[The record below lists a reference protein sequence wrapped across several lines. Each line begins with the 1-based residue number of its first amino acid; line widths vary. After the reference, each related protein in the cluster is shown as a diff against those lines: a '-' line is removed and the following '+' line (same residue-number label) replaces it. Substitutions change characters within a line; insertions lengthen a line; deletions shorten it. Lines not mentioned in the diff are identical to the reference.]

1 MTTTTG
7 RHRSAARAA
16 VAGAVTLIGLIAI
29 PVLAAD
35 TTTPVRYTCGGPTYP
50 LTVVLDGPDTNPE
63 PSDTITVLW
72 RMTPASPSS
81 PPGGGAVT
89 ESLMTAPVDLATS
102 HAIIVDGLAT
112 ISGPPLAGI
121 TVTASPS
128 ASDEPANSVTQGAT
142 MSPIPEMTILLTPSA
157 AGTLGVVAGGFN
169 LKISPSGG
177 AVSTPY
183 ICTLANPASAAT
195 LAIVVATSASS
206 SDDTDDTTT
215 ATATSTVFETE
226 TVMETE
232 TVTST
237 VDTTNTSTVS
247 VTNTAQVGL
256 TPVGGAQTG
265 GGGTMGPDGR
275 LITLLGTALIL
286 AAVFGG
292 LVLRQRLSRGSDAR
306 DV

>member
-1 MTTTTG
+1 M
-7 RHRSAARAA
+7 
-16 VAGAVTLIGLIAI
+16 VIGLIAI

-35 TTTPVRYTCGGPTYP
+35 TTTPVRYTCAGPTYP

-72 RMTPASPSS
+72 RMTPAAPSS
-81 PPGGGAVT
+81 PQGGVVT
-89 ESLMTAPVDLATS
+89 ESPMTAPVALATS
-102 HAIIVDGLAT
+102 DSVIIEGVAT
-112 ISGPPLAGI
+112 ISGPPIGATTI
-121 TVTASPS
+121 TASPT
-128 ASDEPANSVTQGAT
+128 ATDEPAAAVALGAT
-142 MSPIPEMTILLTPSA
+142 MSPIPEMTLLITPTA
-157 AGTLGVVAGGFN
+157 IGTLGVVAGGFT

-177 AVSTPY
+177 TVSTPY
-183 ICTLANPASAAT
+183 TCTLANAASAAT
-195 LAIVVATSASS
+195 LAITVATSSS
-206 SDDTDDTTT
+206 STDDPDDTT
-215 ATATSTVFETE
+215 TATSTVFETE
-226 TVMETE
+226 TVLETE

-237 VDTTNTSTVS
+237 VNTTNTSTVS

-286 AAVFGG
+286 AAIFGG
-292 LVLRQRLSRGSDAR
+292 LVLRQRLSRGSGVR